1 MTKMLLKPNQFST
14 YMRYATISK
23 DGWDKLISHPLVIPN
38 KDNAPLLIWGRMA
51 DTVEIDEQSLK
62 PRCTGNNV
70 GRLDAL
76 QVDVDNGCTIEEFVR
91 EYHRYSFQLYTT
103 TGYGVKDGDRFRSVF
118 PLNEPIYTDWL
129 VPPVKQHLCEMFWMC
144 DRTCFD
150 RGHWQIVPCILKEG
164 NPYRY
169 IQHEGERLSFARYDF
184 KKMAS
189 EYADDFHWR
198 REIAEADR
206 DRGDNHE
213 GALRHIQTVFDSTT
227 EGSRDTTV
235 YKSIMWLKETVGC
248 SYNEVIS
255 LRPPYGFDTE
265 YMRKV
270 DRLYNMR

>member
-1 MTKMLLKPNQFST
+1 MKLLRKAKKGTK
-14 YMRYATISK
+14 YMSYFHMDAPTWNNLIANPIVKK
-23 DGWDKLISHPLVIPN
+23 D
-38 KDNAPLLIWGRMA
+38 KDMAPLFIFGHMKDVVQRDPDNGLIYNCGENIGW
-51 DTVEIDEQSLK
+51 LY
-62 PRCTGNNV
+62 
-70 GRLDAL
+70 AL

-103 TGYGVKDGDRFRSVF
+103 TGFGIKDGARFRSLF
-118 PLNEPIYTDWL
+118 PMKEPIYTDWL

-189 EYADDFHWR
+189 EYTDDFHWR